1 MKPSSP
7 ALTESMDHRRMR
19 VHNSRQVLGI
29 VKRLGPLSRAD
40 IARHTPYSAPTVSTL
55 VGGLIK
61 AGLVNEEGEGKSN
74 GGRRPQLVSFNTRCG
89 VVAGCNI
96 DSDVAQ
102 LVLADMGGTRLGRR
116 DISLAGKT
124 RPRPLLR
131 RVAAAVKEMM
141 SSAVPGSVP
150 LLAVAVGVPGMTD
163 VGSGVVIEAANL
175 EGWRDIP
182 AGEILREQLGAPVFV
197 ENDVN
202 LAAVGERWYGGGRGV
217 DSFVFISVGTGIGAG
232 IVIGGRLHRGHRWHA
247 GEISHINV
255 DYREWSKDFAAA
267 GYLEH
272 YLRSDM
278 NRKAEGGD
286 CKFDDESVCRLGAA
300 VANVAT
306 ILDPETIIF
315 GGHLIARDAGVLAR
329 IQRVAARVAP
339 NCPELRVTQLGE
351 DAPLLGSLR
360 VALQEADQTL
370 HDLMMGHA
378 AASA

>member
-1 MKPSSP
+1 MLLVE
-7 ALTESMDHRRMR
+7 LTYQSVAESMDSRRMR
-19 VHNSRQVLGI
+19 VHNSRQILGI
-29 VKRLGPLSRAD
+29 VKSLGPLSRAD

-55 VGGLIK
+55 VSGLIK
-61 AGLVNEEGEGKSN
+61 AGLLNEEGEGKSS
-74 GGRRPQLVSFNTRCG
+74 GGRRPQLVSFNSRCG

-102 LVLADMGGTRLGRR
+102 LILADMGGTRLGRR
-116 DISLAGKT
+116 DISLSGKT

-141 SSAVPGSVP
+141 KSEVPGSVP
-150 LLAVAVGVPGMTD
+150 LLALTVGVPGMTD
-163 VGSGVVIEAANL
+163 VGRGMVIEAANL
-175 EGWRDIP
+175 EGWQDVP

-202 LAAVGERWYGGGRGV
+202 LAAVGERWYGGGRSV

-232 IVIGGRLHRGHRWHA
+232 IVLGGKLHRGHKWHA

-255 DYREWSKDFAAA
+255 DFREWSRDFAAA

-272 YLRSDM
+272 YLRNNSK
-278 NRKAEGGD
+278 RKAAGSGT
-286 CKFDDESVCRLGAA
+286 FDDETVCRLGAA

-315 GGHLIARDAGVLAR
+315 GGPLIARDPGALAR
-329 IQRVAARVAP
+329 IQSVAAKVAP

-351 DAPLLGSLR
+351 DAPLFGSLR

-370 HDLMMGHA
+370 HDLMMGYA
-378 AASA
+378 AA